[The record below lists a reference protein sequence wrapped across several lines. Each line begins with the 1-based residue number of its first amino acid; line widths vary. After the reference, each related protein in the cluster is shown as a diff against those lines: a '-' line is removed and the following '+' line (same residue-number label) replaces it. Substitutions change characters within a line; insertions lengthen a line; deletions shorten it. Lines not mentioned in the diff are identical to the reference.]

1 MTTWS
6 RPASFV
12 LVCLMLVAGVVV
24 VLAGAAPADAAPA
37 SGTYHATIPTRI
49 LDTREG
55 VGRVPVAAGGEV
67 MLQVAGLPSV
77 PATASAVVLNVT
89 VAEPTAAGFVT
100 VYPDGSARPTASNL
114 NFIRNQIVPNLVVVR
129 VSSDGSVRFY
139 NGSSGSIQLVADVS
153 GYYLGADAP
162 SGQGAFGALPP
173 RRLLDTRDGTGAPK
187 VAVAA
192 KASVAFTVTGNGVPL
207 GVSAVVLNVTVT
219 EPVLSGFI
227 TAYPHGGP
235 IPTASNLN
243 FLSKQ
248 IVPNL
253 VVVPVGGDGRV
264 SLFNGSTGAVH
275 LLADISGYFLA
286 GDPVTA
292 GTLGALAPVR
302 LLDTRDGTGGSS
314 IAVGRQLSRTVSV
327 RGRGGVPL
335 AGAGAVILNVT
346 ATGPTG
352 SGYLTVYG
360 GGVRPI
366 VSSLNFNKGQTVPN
380 LVMTQVSAL
389 GTVTFFNGSSGA
401 VNIVADVS
409 GYIPTADAPL
419 PATSTSRYVRNISG
433 VASDAATMQKQG
445 CDDATS
451 GSRFVL
457 LAVGAQSNNNTVP
470 SSNGTVLT
478 PASPGVRLTVLNP
491 PVRLTYA
498 QLRTSVDA
506 YTLGYT
512 LCGPGK
518 VTVAVGTNND
528 GAAVGYPAAA
538 KGADWANEVLD
549 KLTVRP
555 QVTLTGAIDIEAS
568 FGGTAA
574 DAATWETSFLGA
586 TPAPMNLVYAGSA
599 DNCPSAFGSTAD
611 CAAVAGQN
619 GPNWTRANYAKL
631 THGLSPGRITM
642 LPQVY
647 YGYQAVQWA
656 NINATTG
663 NAITFAGALTEN
675 ASACGADCA
684 MTPGQGWA
692 ALFHAISTNVATPS
706 IPVVTDLR
714 VDS

>member
-12 LVCLMLVAGVVV
+12 LACVMLVAGVVV

-37 SGTYHATIPTRI
+37 SGTYHATTPTRI
-49 LDTREG
+49 LDTRKG
-55 VGRVPVAAGGEV
+55 VGRVPVASGGEV
-67 MLQVAGLPSV
+67 VLQVAGLPSV

-89 VAEPTAAGFVT
+89 VTEPTAAGFVT
-100 VYPDGSARPTASNL
+100 VYPDGSARPTTSNL
-114 NFIRNQIVPNLVVVR
+114 NFVPQQTVPTLVVVGVPSNGR
-129 VSSDGSVRFY
+129 VRLY
-139 NGSSGSIQLVADVS
+139 NGAPGTVQLIADVS
-153 GYYLGADAP
+153 GYYTGADAP

-173 RRLLDTRDGTGAPK
+173 RRLLDTRSLNGVPQPAL
-187 VAVAA
+187 AA
-192 KASVAFTVTGNGVPL
+192 KGSVAFTVTGNGVPP
-207 GVSAVVLNVTVT
+207 GASAVVLTVT
-219 EPVLSGFI
+219 ATRPVLDGYV
-227 TAYPHGGP
+227 TAYPSGGP

-243 FLSKQ
+243 FLSRQ
-248 IVPNL
+248 TVPNL
-253 VVVPVGGDGRV
+253 VVVPVGTGGRV
-264 SLFNGSTGAVH
+264 SLFNGSTGTVH
-275 LLADISGYFLA
+275 LFADISGYFLP
-286 GDPVTA
+286 GDPVSA

-302 LLDTRDGTGGSS
+302 LLDTRNAIGGLGTPL
-314 IAVGRQLSRTVSV
+314 APNEARTVSV
-327 RGRGGVPL
+327 KGRGGVPL
-335 AGAGAVILNVT
+335 AGAGTVILTVT
-346 ATGPTG
+346 ATRPTG

-360 GGVRPI
+360 GGARPI
-366 VSSLNFNKGQTVPN
+366 VSNLNFTKGQTVPN
-380 LVMTQVSAL
+380 LVVTQVSDL

-401 VNIVADVS
+401 VHVFADVS
-409 GYIPTADAPL
+409 GYVAKADAPL
-419 PATSTSRYVRNISG
+419 PATSTSRYVRNIRG
-433 VASDAATMQKQG
+433 VASDAAVMQKEG

-451 GSRFVL
+451 GSTFVL

-478 PASPGVRLTVLNP
+478 PASPGVRLTVLDP

-512 LCGPGK
+512 LCGPGN

-528 GAAVGYPAAA
+528 GATAGYPAAT
-538 KGADWANEVLD
+538 KGADWANEVVD

-574 DAATWETSFLGA
+574 DAATWETSFLGG
-586 TPAPMNLVYAGSA
+586 TPMNLVYAGSA

-611 CAAVAGQN
+611 CAAVAGQG
-619 GPNWTRANYAKL
+619 GPNWTRANYANL
-631 THGLSPGRITM
+631 THGLLPGRITV

-656 NINATTG
+656 NINVTAV

-706 IPVVTDLR
+706 IPVATDLR